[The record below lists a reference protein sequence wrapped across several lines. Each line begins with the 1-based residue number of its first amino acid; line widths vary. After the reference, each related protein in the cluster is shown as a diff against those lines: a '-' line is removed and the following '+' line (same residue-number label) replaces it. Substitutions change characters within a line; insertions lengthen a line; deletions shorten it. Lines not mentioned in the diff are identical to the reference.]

1 MKPIKFR
8 HPIHSS
14 DGKFNQWHYCG
25 YHEGGDIFVGPA
37 KVTEPPTQYIG
48 LKDKNGTEI
57 YEGDIIRINDWVAVI
72 VWDHTQ
78 WAIASG
84 PIGNYHT
91 YDYFT
96 SDIMQGIEV
105 VGNIYENPDY
115 QNLKV

>member
-1 MKPIKFR
+1 MKIKLR
-8 HPIHSS
+8 AW
-14 DGKFNQWHYCG
+14 NQLA
-25 YHEGGDIFVGPA
+25 EGGEI
-37 KVTEPPTQYIG
+37 VTEENSGLKSYQILERFSNVMQWIT

-57 YEGDIIRINDWVAVI
+57 YEGDIISINDWVAVI
-72 VWDHTQ
+72 VWDNTQ

-84 PIGNYHT
+84 PMGNYHT

-96 SDIMQGIEV
+96 SEIMKGVEV